1 MKTIDVRTAVAG
13 RGNVHQLRRLAADF
27 RFKACAQRVFAN
39 HRSDVFADSFTK
51 AGSGNADH
59 AGLVLCGYVLQT
71 APTFSPPPKMALDS
85 LEARRGDVH
94 RFPEMA
100 DDVPAHVGRAS
111 LRAVQ
116 ERHCSF
122 NSAKYQ
128 ACAQRRAQ
136 LARIPC
142 RDIAGLRGRLLKDVQ
157 TRVHIRNGAH
167 TYIGAHTASSFR
179 LRDVN
184 CHTGLITVE
193 CTSRAK
199 LTMPANPAKASLR
212 S

>member
-1 MKTIDVRTAVAG
+1 MRAAVAG

-27 RFKACAQRVFAN
+27 RFTCAQRVFAH
-39 HRSDVFADSFTK
+39 HRSDVFADRFTQ

-59 AGLVLCGYVLQT
+59 AGLVLRGHVPQT
-71 APTFSPPPKMALDS
+71 PAQIFATTEDGAGLA
-85 LEARRGDVH
+85 EARRGDVH
-94 RFPEMA
+94 RLPEMA
-100 DDVPAHVGRAS
+100 DDVTAHVGRAS

-116 ERHCSF
+116 ERHRSF
-122 NSAKYQ
+122 NSAKHQ
-128 ACAQRRAQ
+128 ARAQRRAQ
-136 LARIPC
+136 LARIPR
-142 RDIAGLRGRLLKDVQ
+142 RDLAGLRGRLLKDVQ